1 MNDAYQ
7 KMIEACNTHSLEG
20 IIPPFPAM
28 GDEGVN
34 TKTKEALA
42 RRRWV
47 WNLARALKQECVDD
61 QDAYFN
67 TSMAKYKVGETER
80 AELSDYFE
88 FALQYAKF
96 PFNAPEQVFACITHF
111 EKHWGEIPAP
121 RWCNRAGT
129 PYKRMWLA
137 VVMLGANGSVFPFAC
152 TRMSNAFGI
161 VSPQTVSG
169 FLLMAKNKGLIKVV
183 RNGSSYKEI
192 SGGKAALYQIDK
204 QKDYLMIQHIIPDH
218 SGNARSRCNEYNR
231 QMFWEYLA
239 EDPDLKWLGITK
251 D

>member
-1 MNDAYQ
+1 MNTTNQ
-7 KMIEACNTHSLEG
+7 KRLEACRAHSLEG
-20 IIPPFPAM
+20 LIPPFPSK
-28 GDEGVN
+28 GDEGIDS
-34 TKTKEALA
+34 KEKEAAA

-47 WNLARALKQECVDD
+47 WNLARALKQEYVDD
-61 QDAYFN
+61 QDAYFI
-67 TSMAKYKVGETER
+67 SAMEKFKVDETER
-80 AELSDYFE
+80 AKLSDYLE
-88 FALQYAKF
+88 LARDNAKF
-96 PFNAPEQVFACITHF
+96 PLNAPEQVFACITHF
-111 EKHWGEIPAP
+111 EKYWGEIPAP

-137 VVMLGANGSVFPFAC
+137 VAMLGANGSVFPFAC
-152 TRMSNAFGI
+152 TRMSKAFGI